1 MFDGLKHHFTK
12 AVNYVM
18 QVISDSG
25 LFKKQLKNS
34 VIRAPRP
41 INLSPI
47 GYFDGAGAAQEGNCD
62 IGGFLIILGKIIMN
76 SPFTRG
82 LGSNTRVE
90 FLALW
95 TLLSFAQTKNLSTTQ
110 ILGDSTANIGWAR
123 GKNHLHVTLLQHWK
137 RCINIFA
144 GTFSGILY
152 SAYIS
157 SFQLQSW
164 FNV

>member
-47 GYFDGAGAAQEGNCD
+47 GYFDGAAQEGNCY
-62 IGGFLIILGKIIMN
+62 IGGFLIILGKN
-76 SPFTRG
+76 YY
-82 LGSNTRVE
+82 E
-90 FLALW
+90 
-95 TLLSFAQTKNLSTTQ
+95 LSLCEGFGQQYK
-110 ILGDSTANIGWAR
+110 
-123 GKNHLHVTLLQHWK
+123 
-137 RCINIFA
+137 
-144 GTFSGILY
+144 SGIL
-152 SAYIS
+152 SIMDFIIFCS
-157 SFQLQSW
+157 NQESIHNLDSRWLQSYYW
-164 FNV
+164 VGVGQESLAYDFASALEKVH